1 MRSFVRI
8 GVAASLIAAGAF
20 GTLAR
25 VADASVEV
33 RPDVRIYGPTA
44 ELVDLGRW
52 AIDRFETAGLEAP
65 PVEIHFHQELSDCG
79 GHLGFARD
87 GRIDL
92 CTTLEDAPAR
102 RALLHE
108 IGHIWLDMNTT
119 GSLRDRFLE
128 SRGLRSWNASDEPWE
143 LRGYEQAAEVLA
155 WGLGERIITPSIPDN
170 DFEQLCGAFEFLT
183 GVAPPPGGWIVS

>member
-1 MRSFVRI
+1 MRSFIRI
-8 GVAASLIAAGAF
+8 GVAASLIAAVAF

-25 VADASVEV
+25 DADASVEV

-44 ELVDLGRW
+44 KLVDVGRW
-52 AIDRFETAGLEAP
+52 AVGRFEASGLEAP

-92 CTTLEDAPAR
+92 CTTLVDAPAR

-108 IGHIWLDMNTT
+108 IGHIWLDVNTT
-119 GSLRDRFLE
+119 EWLRDRFLE
-128 SRGLRSWNASDEPWE
+128 SRGLRSWNASDDPWE
-143 LRGYEQAAEVLA
+143 LRGYEQAAEILA
-155 WGLGERIITPSIPDN
+155 WGLGERILTPSIPDN
-170 DFEQLCGAFEFLT
+170 DPVQLSAGFELLT
-183 GVAPPPGGWIVS
+183 GVEAPSAY